1 MTFTT
6 IQVSSTAYLFVP
18 GQGSVDLEFCQN
30 CGTVR
35 ARTNG
40 PALPCWVCKV
50 PA

>member
-6 IQVSSTAYLFVP
+6 IQVSSTAYLFAP
-18 GQGSVDLEFCQN
+18 GQGTVDLEFCEN

-35 ARTNG
+35 AHRVAAG
-40 PALPCWVCKV
+40 LPCWVCKV